1 MSVHS
6 ILAHPSRLAALVSL
20 LALVSLNVVALGS
33 VERATGPVLVVA
45 PVVALA

>member
-1 MSVHS
+1 MSIQS

-20 LALVSLNVVALGS
+20 AAVVALNIAALGS

>member
-1 MSVHS
+1 MSIQS

-20 LALVSLNVVALGS
+20 LALASLNVVALGS